1 MKKLFL
7 LTAVCAALFMS
18 SCSTITKTATTA
30 MVESTV
36 VTYPEVADLEIQQ
49 KATQTM
55 TWSFRPFHLGAPSK
69 QVAKEISLP
78 SC

>member
-36 VTYPEVADLEIQQ
+36 VTYPEVADLEIQE
-49 KATQTM
+49 KATQRE
-55 TWSFRPFHLGAPSK
+55 FGIRIA
-69 QVAKEISLP
+69 
-78 SC
+78 